1 MKTNFIRP
9 IVIAFAVIAPVYLS
23 VFAQNSNSTVD
34 SVNNPPLS
42 DYDLRKLDSGAISW
56 NSEEGY
62 WHAVNNDAA
71 TAEGGVI
78 IPLPVVAPLP
88 PYNPPSSLPTTA

>member
-1 MKTNFIRP
+1 MKTNFIRQ

-42 DYDLRKLDSGAISW
+42 DYNLRKLDSGAISW

-71 TAEGGVI
+71 IAEDGVI
-78 IPLPVVAPLP
+78 IPLPLVAPLP